1 MGKSINN
8 LIHFIFIIVQLLLY
22 ITFIVLDLSGGKADL
37 SNAIKFT
44 TIFLCFCYVLPSQS
58 HNRSISYSLK
68 AAMLFTLISDLF
80 ILLLD
85 YYLYGVLTF
94 IVVQLL
100 YNYRISVHNTL
111 HIYNSAKNA
120 GDKALSKDVS
130 SEIVDGKA
138 FSDIGDKAISVL
150 TSKIFISR
158 LIIQLIISA
167 CICFLLVFLGVK
179 LVPLLIAASV
189 YFTGLL
195 INTARALAAAKKE
208 SGDISM
214 KLFAAGLLLFLLC
227 DINVGLFNLS
237 SFIKLPQDIYFI
249 LYNISSV
256 LMWFFYAPSQT
267 LIALSADM
275 TKKGY
280 FCLHRM
286 GKPGKERNKII

>member
-1 MGKSINN
+1 MKKNN
-8 LIHFIFIIVQLLLY
+8 SNRIRFLFIAVQLLLY
-22 ITFIVLDLSGGKADL
+22 ISFIILDLAGGKTGL
-37 SNAIKFT
+37 SNAIKFAV
-44 TIFLCFCYVLPSQS
+44 IFLCFCYVLSLQS

-94 IVVQLL
+94 TVVQLL
-100 YNYRISVHNTL
+100 YNYRISIHNASG
-111 HIYNSAKNA
+111 HYNAAK
-120 GDKALSKDVS
+120 K
-130 SEIVDGKA
+130 
-138 FSDIGDKAISVL
+138 F
-150 TSKIFISR
+150 FISG
-158 LIIQLIISA
+158 LMIQLLISSF
-167 CICFLLVFLGVK
+167 ICLLLDFFGVEPE
-179 LVPLLIAASV
+179 PLLIAAAI
-189 YFTGLL
+189 YFTGLVM
-195 INTARALAAAKKE
+195 NTIRALAATIKE

-214 KLFAAGLLLFLLC
+214 RLFAAGLVLFLLC

-237 SFIKLPQDIYFI
+237 SFIELPQDIYSVI
-249 LYNISSV
+249 YSVSSV